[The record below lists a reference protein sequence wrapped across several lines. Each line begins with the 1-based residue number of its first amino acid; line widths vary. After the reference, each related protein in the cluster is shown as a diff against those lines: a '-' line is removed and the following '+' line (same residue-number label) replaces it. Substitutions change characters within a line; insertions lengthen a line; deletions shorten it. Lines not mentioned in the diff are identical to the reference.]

1 MEKLDVFAAVFVVLG
16 GLNLGLAGVLGI
28 DMVATAFGELS
39 LGTRLVYGM
48 VGLSA
53 AYQALMWRS
62 IQRRWA
68 LAWARL

>member
-1 MEKLDVFAAVFVVLG
+1 MEKLDVFAAVVVVLG
-16 GLNLGLAGVLGI
+16 GLNLGLAGLIGI

-39 LGTRLVYGM
+39 GGTRLVYVV

-53 AYQALMWRS
+53 AYQVLMWKS